1 MAAPQTRIE
10 LIEYAYRSLG
20 APVLEINVDDDQASD
35 RLDEAIQY
43 WQEYHS
49 DSTSRMYYK
58 HEVTAQDVSNRFI
71 TLPDSLIFVIRIFPF
86 SDENSYGVN
95 MFDVRYQMMLNDMYQ
110 LGHMGNLSNYYQIQ
124 QYLGT
129 IDMMLNGTEHIRFS
143 RHKNELHLDS
153 EWGKEIQ
160 EGEYIIVEGYQTV
173 DPSNYPDVYNDMWLK
188 KYFTALVK
196 RQWGQNL
203 LKFEGMQLPGGVM
216 LNGRQLFDD
225 ATNEIQQLE
234 EEIRMNHEMPVDMFI
249 G

>member
-20 APVLEINVDDDQASD
+20 APVLEINVDDDQAAD
-35 RLDEAIQY
+35 RLDEALQY

-49 DSTSRMYYK
+49 DATSRMYYK
-58 HEVTAQDVSNRFI
+58 HEVTAQDVTNRFI
-71 TLPDSLIFVIRIFPF
+71 TVPDSLIFIVDIFPF
-86 SDENSYGVN
+86 TEENSSVN

-129 IDMMLNGTEHIRFS
+129 IDMMLNGREHIRFS
-143 RHKNELHLDS
+143 RHKNELHIDS
-153 EWGKEIQ
+153 EWGTEIK
-160 EGEYIIVEGYQTV
+160 EGEYIIIEGYQTV
-173 DPSNYPDVYNDMWLK
+173 NPNDYPDVYNDMWLK